1 MYYKVTKKILQITI
15 LSIFILYKVAWFG
28 LVTRASKIQQSE
40 AENLFSTFCQY
51 VVVCESKMLET
62 PIEPEMSNLSQFFL
76 QNMHAIY
83 MLAQLHLDVNPRAVR
98 DVIFETCT
106 GCSSFQESF
115 LKRGAF
121 LLRRGAGNVFSL
133 FEPRLPILTIEVHI
147 FPFLGVTLMFLTP
160 P

>member
-1 MYYKVTKKILQITI
+1 M
-15 LSIFILYKVAWFG
+15 
-28 LVTRASKIQQSE
+28 TRSSEIQQSE
-40 AENLFSTFCQY
+40 PQTEAKTLFSTFCQY

-62 PIEPEMSNLSQFFL
+62 PIKPEMSNLSQFFSSKYAC
-76 QNMHAIY
+76 HIHG
-83 MLAQLHLDVNPRAVR
+83 AQLHLDVNPRAVR

-121 LLRRGAGNVFSL
+121 LPRRGAGDVFSL

-147 FPFLGVTLMFLTP
+147 FHFWE
-160 P
+160 